1 MSFIKDEE
9 KKIQLLFDNSD
20 YNISSFKLEESN
32 RSEFGMYQYNRA
44 MELAKDYHKNPRDI
58 AKDLVDILSKNKD
71 LININIQGPG
81 FINISFKDSA
91 MVKYIRDV
99 LNDSSVLIDKLDKR
113 KVVLDYGGANVAKT
127 LHVGHLRSANIGE
140 AIKRLAKLCGY
151 EVIGDVHL
159 GDFGR
164 QMGMIIL
171 EIKNKYP
178 DLVYFDDNYKGEYP
192 KKSPVTNKDLEVL
205 YPIANNKCKE
215 DINYLN
221 EARKITNKLQKGYP
235 GYVALWRHIVD
246 VSVKDIK
253 RLYDL
258 LGADFDY
265 WYGESNA
272 NKYIPELTKYLES
285 INILEKSEGAT
296 VIDVSDVNDKKEIPP
311 FIYIKSNETVS
322 YETTDLATIYQ
333 REKEF
338 KPDDIWYVVDNRQEL
353 HFIQT
358 FRAAYKSKIVSD
370 KVNLEFLGF
379 GTMNGRDGKPFKTRD
394 GGVMTLD
401 NLINLVKEESLKY
414 VKDDINNK
422 EDVALM
428 VGIASL
434 KYADLLSNRSKDYIF
449 DIDKF
454 CDVQGKTGAYL
465 LYSTVRMKSL
475 LDKANV
481 NKYNYVNIYNEYD
494 RSIVVNILNL
504 NKAINNSLRDR
515 SLNELCEY
523 LYKLNNSYNS
533 FYNEC
538 KILVSEDKDM
548 RDSWIALTKVV
559 YDINKM
565 LLDVLAIKVPDKM

>member
-1 MSFIKDEE
+1 MSFIREQEE
-9 KKIQLLFDNSD
+9 KIEKLFENSI
-20 YNISSFKLEESN
+20 YNIDSFKFEESN
-32 RSEFGMYQYNRA
+32 RPEFGMYQYNRA
-44 MELAKDYHKNPRDI
+44 MELAKVYHKNPREI
-58 AKDLVDILSKNKD
+58 AEDLVKIMSNNKDLVD
-71 LININIQGPG
+71 INIQGPG
-81 FINISFKDSA
+81 FINVSFSNESLVRYIKD
-91 MVKYIRDV
+91 I
-99 LNDSSVLIDKLDKR
+99 LNDNSILIDKIDSK
-113 KVVLDYGGANVAKT
+113 KIVIDYGGANVAKT

-151 EVIGDVHL
+151 EVISDVHL

-171 EIKNKYP
+171 EIKKRYP
-178 DLVYFDDNYKGEYP
+178 NLVYFNDNYIGEYP
-192 KKSPVTNKDLEVL
+192 KESPVTNKDLEIL
-205 YPIANNKCKE
+205 YPIANERCKKDDE
-215 DINYLN
+215 YLN
-221 EARKITNKLQKGYP
+221 EAREITNKLQKGHA

-246 VSVKDIK
+246 VSVADIK
-253 RLYDL
+253 KLYDL
-258 LGADFDY
+258 LGASFDY
-265 WYGESNA
+265 WYGESDA

-285 INILEKSEGAT
+285 INILKKSEGAT
-296 VIDVSDVNDKKEIPP
+296 IIDVSDDDDKREIPP
-311 FIYIKSNETVS
+311 FIYIKSNDAVS

-338 KPDDIWYVVDNRQEL
+338 KPDGIWYIVDNRQEL

-358 FRAAYKSKIVSD
+358 FRAAYKAQIVSNNV
-370 KVNLEFLGF
+370 KLEFLGF

-401 NLINLVKEESLKY
+401 ALIKLVKEESLKH
-414 VKDDINNK
+414 VGDNVENKDDVAMA
-422 EDVALM
+422 VAL
-428 VGIASL
+428 ASL

-449 DIDKF
+449 DIEKF

-475 LDKANV
+475 LDKAMMNS
-481 NKYNYVNIYNEYD
+481 YSFVNIYNEYD
-494 RSIVVNILNL
+494 KNIVLNILNL

-538 KILVSEDKDM
+538 KILGNKDENM
-548 RDSWIALTKVV
+548 MNSWIALTKVV
-559 YDINKM
+559 YDINLM